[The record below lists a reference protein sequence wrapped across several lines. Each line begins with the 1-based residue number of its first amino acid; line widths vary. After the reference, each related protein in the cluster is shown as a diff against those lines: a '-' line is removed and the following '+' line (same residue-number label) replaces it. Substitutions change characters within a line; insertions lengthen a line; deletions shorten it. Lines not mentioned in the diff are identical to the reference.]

1 MNIDTLIEL
10 ASKKGSKEKIIQYN
24 NFKRIGIMGGT
35 FDPIHI
41 GHLVIAEEIRN
52 EFKLDKI
59 IFIPAGNPP
68 HKDNKK
74 ITPAKHRYIM
84 TLLATIS
91 NPYFEVSAIEVERK
105 GVTYT
110 IDTIKTLREICS
122 NDIEIYFITGADSI
136 LELHTWKN
144 VKELLKLCNFIAA
157 TRPGFEM
164 INLKKKIQEMN
175 DKYGANIYTTIVTA
189 LQISST
195 DIRTRIKEGRTVKYL
210 LPEMVEKYIHK
221 NNLYR

>member
-10 ASKKGSKEKIIQYN
+10 ALKKENKGKSIECKN
-24 NFKRIGIMGGT
+24 LKRIGIMGGT

-52 EFKLDKI
+52 EFKLDKV

-74 ITPAKHRYIM
+74 ITSARHRYIM
-84 TLLATIS
+84 TLLATLS
-91 NPYFEVSAIEVERK
+91 NPYFEVSTIEIEK
-105 GVTYT
+105 KETTYT
-110 IDTIKTLREICS
+110 IDTIKTLRKIC
-122 NDIEIYFITGADSI
+122 NNVELYFITGADSI
-136 LELHTWKN
+136 FELHTWKN
-144 VKELLKLCNFIAA
+144 VGELLKLCNFIAA

-164 INLKKKIQEMN
+164 VKLERKIQEIKN
-175 DKYGANIYTTIVTA
+175 EYGVSIHTTMVTA

-195 DIRTRIKEGRTVKYL
+195 EIRARIREGRTIKYL
-210 LPEMVEKYIHK
+210 LPETVEKYIYK

>member
-1 MNIDTLIEL
+1 MNIDTLIEIAL
-10 ASKKGSKEKIIQYN
+10 KNTNKEKSIKCN
-24 NFKRIGIMGGT
+24 NLKRVGIMGGT

-52 EFKLDKI
+52 KFNLDKV
-59 IFIPAGNPP
+59 IFIPTGNPP

-74 ITPAKHRYIM
+74 ITSARHRYIM

-91 NPYFEVSAIEVERK
+91 NPYFEVSTIEIDKK
-105 GVTYT
+105 GTTYT
-110 IDTIKTLREICS
+110 IDTIKTLRKVCS
-122 NDIEIYFITGADSI
+122 NDVELYFITGADSI

-144 VKELLKLCNFIAA
+144 VGELLKLCNFVAA
-157 TRPGFEM
+157 TRPGFEVAK
-164 INLKKKIQEMN
+164 LEKKIQEIN
-175 DKYGANIYTTIVTA
+175 SEYGVNIYTTIVTA

-195 DIRTRIKEGRTVKYL
+195 EIRTRIREGRTVKYL
-210 LPEMVEKYIHK
+210 LPEAVEKYIYK

>member
-1 MNIDTLIEL
+1 MDIDTLIEL
-10 ASKKGSKEKIIQYN
+10 ALKKENKGKSIECN
-24 NFKRIGIMGGT
+24 NLKRIGIMGGT

-74 ITPAKHRYIM
+74 ITSARHRYIM

-91 NPYFEVSAIEVERK
+91 NPHFEVSTIEIEK
-105 GVTYT
+105 KETTYT
-110 IDTIKTLREICS
+110 IDTIKTLRKACNNNVEL
-122 NDIEIYFITGADSI
+122 YFITGADSI

-144 VKELLKLCNFIAA
+144 IGELLKLCNFIAA
-157 TRPGFEM
+157 TRPGFE
-164 INLKKKIQEMN
+164 IAKLERKIQEIN
-175 DKYGANIYTTIVTA
+175 NEYGANIYPTIVTA

-195 DIRTRIKEGRTVKYL
+195 EIRTRIKEGRTVKYL
-210 LPEMVEKYIHK
+210 LPEMVEKYIYK

>member
-1 MNIDTLIEL
+1 
-10 ASKKGSKEKIIQYN
+10 
-24 NFKRIGIMGGT
+24 MGGT

-52 EFKLDKI
+52 EFELDKV

-74 ITPAKHRYIM
+74 ITSARHRYIM

-91 NPYFEVSAIEVERK
+91 NPYFEVSTIEIEK
-105 GVTYT
+105 KETTYT
-110 IDTIKTLREICS
+110 IDTIKMLRKVCNNAEL
-122 NDIEIYFITGADSI
+122 YFITGADSI
-136 LELHTWKN
+136 FELHTWKSIG
-144 VKELLKLCNFIAA
+144 ELLKLCNFIAA

-164 INLKKKIQEMN
+164 AKLESKIQEIKN
-175 DKYGANIYTTIVTA
+175 EYGVEIYTTMVTS

-195 DIRTRIKEGRTVKYL
+195 EIRDRIRDGKTIKYL
-210 LPEMVEKYIHK
+210 VPETVERYIYK
-221 NNLYR
+221 NKLYR